1 MEVSTKW
8 IYCIPSMKTERIVRM
23 NTKLKIDG
31 RVKGDGAKGG
41 GLKASGLKVKSL

>member
-8 IYCIPSMKTERIVRM
+8 IYSINEDREDSERM

-41 GLKASGLKVKSL
+41 LKASGLKVKSL